1 MYTPFCLAFLTHFSF
16 FFYYIILI
24 PEVEGN
30 YKDKLENWEEKTFLS
45 KKKNHEQKK
54 KMRNESSGLSWSQ
67 HKRLALYFQVSE
79 SQAGTAHIQGFA
91 SYMRGPTG
99 SNAVALLCCF
109 QTRTSMI
116 ASKRHKSILRCNK
129 NKDVRR

>member
-1 MYTPFCLAFLTHFSF
+1 MYTPIYLAFLKHFS

-30 YKDKLENWEEKTFLS
+30 YKDKIENWEEKTFIS
-45 KKKNHEQKK
+45 KKNHEQK